1 MTRKRYKKLMMSIGY
16 KRNDFNKIVTY
27 EICGEMFSKRK
38 YMIDGALF
46 TSYNDLWDWYSQYFY
61 IYKGY
66 GCTVKYDPKDHIWY
80 GKIDDIN
87 DLVNFYTKNFTNID
101 KVARDAID
109 DYLDFCA
116 RVGKEPEVQRLYD
129 Y

>member
-16 KRNDFNKIVTY
+16 KRNVFNKIVTY

-66 GCTVKYDPKDHIWY
+66 SCTVKYDPKDHVWY
-80 GKIDDIN
+80 GKIDDIS
-87 DLVNFYTKNFTNID
+87 DLVDFHTKKFTNID

-109 DYLDFCA
+109 NYLDFCT
-116 RVGKEPEVQRLYD
+116 RVGKEPERPNV
-129 Y
+129 

>member
-16 KRNDFNKIVTY
+16 KRNDFN

-87 DLVNFYTKNFTNID
+87 DLVNFYTKKFTNID

-116 RVGKEPEVQRLYD
+116 RVGKEPEKPNV
-129 Y
+129 

>member
-16 KRNDFNKIVTY
+16 KRNVFNKIVTY

-66 GCTVKYDPKDHIWY
+66 GCTVKYDPKDHVWY
-80 GKIDDIN
+80 GKIDDIS
-87 DLVNFYTKNFTNID
+87 DLVDLHTKKFTNID

-109 DYLDFCA
+109 NYLDFCT
-116 RVGKEPEVQRLYD
+116 RVGKEPERPNV
-129 Y
+129 

>member
-16 KRNDFNKIVTY
+16 KRNVFNKIVTY

-66 GCTVKYDPKDHIWY
+66 GSTVKYDPKHRIWY
-80 GKIDDIN
+80 GKIDDIS
-87 DLVNFYTKNFTNID
+87 DLVDFHTKKFTNID

-109 DYLDFCA
+109 NYLDFCT
-116 RVGKEPEVQRLYD
+116 RVGKEPERPNV
-129 Y
+129 

>member
-1 MTRKRYKKLMMSIGY
+1 MTRKRYKKLMISIGY
-16 KRNDFNKIVTY
+16 KRNAFNKIVTY

-80 GKIDDIN
+80 GKIDDIS
-87 DLVNFYTKNFTNID
+87 DLVNFYTKKFINID
-101 KVARDAID
+101 EVAQDAID

-116 RVGKEPEVQRLYD
+116 RVGKEPEKPNVL
-129 Y
+129 

>member
-16 KRNDFNKIVTY
+16 KRNVFNKIVTY
-27 EICGEMFSKRK
+27 EMCGEMFSRRR

-46 TSYNDLWDWYSQYFY
+46 TSYNELWDWYSQYFY

-66 GCTVKYDPKDHIWY
+66 GCTVKYDPKDHVWY
-80 GKIDDIN
+80 GKIDDIS
-87 DLVNFYTKNFTNID
+87 DLVDFHTKKFTNID

-109 DYLDFCA
+109 NYLDFCT
-116 RVGKEPEVQRLYD
+116 RVGKEPERPNV
-129 Y
+129 

>member
-16 KRNDFNKIVTY
+16 KRNVFNKIVTY

-46 TSYNDLWDWYSQYFY
+46 TSYNDLWNWYSQYFY

-66 GCTVKYDPKDHIWY
+66 GCTVKYDPKDHVWY
-80 GKIDDIN
+80 GKIDDIS
-87 DLVNFYTKNFTNID
+87 DLVDFHTKKFTNID

-109 DYLDFCA
+109 NYLDFCT
-116 RVGKEPEVQRLYD
+116 RVGKEPERPNV
-129 Y
+129 

>member
-16 KRNDFNKIVTY
+16 KRNVFNKIVTY

-66 GCTVKYDPKDHIWY
+66 GCTVKYDPKDRIWY
-80 GKIDDIN
+80 GKIDDIS
-87 DLVNFYTKNFTNID
+87 DLV
-101 KVARDAID
+101 
-109 DYLDFCA
+109 DFQQRSLQILTRWRGMQSITISISA
-116 RVGKEPEVQRLYD
+116 PE
-129 Y
+129 

>member
-87 DLVNFYTKNFTNID
+87 DLVNFYTKKFTNID
-101 KVARDAID
+101 EVARDAID

-116 RVGKEPEVQRLYD
+116 RVGKEPEVQQLYD

>member
-1 MTRKRYKKLMMSIGY
+1 MMSIGY
-16 KRNDFNKIVTY
+16 KRNVFNKIVTC
-27 EICGEMFSKRK
+27 EICGEMFSRRR

-46 TSYNDLWDWYSQYFY
+46 TSYNELWDWYSQYFY

-66 GCTVKYDPKDHIWY
+66 GCTVKYDPKDRIWY
-80 GKIDDIN
+80 GKIDDIS
-87 DLVNFYTKNFTNID
+87 DLVDFHTKKFINID

-116 RVGKEPEVQRLYD
+116 RVGKEPEKPNV
-129 Y
+129 

>member
-16 KRNDFNKIVTY
+16 KRNDFNKIVTC

-87 DLVNFYTKNFTNID
+87 DLVNFYTKKFTNID

-116 RVGKEPEVQRLYD
+116 RVGKEPEVQQLYD

>member
-16 KRNDFNKIVTY
+16 KHNVFNKIVTY
-27 EICGEMFSKRK
+27 EICGEMFSRRR

-46 TSYNDLWDWYSQYFY
+46 TSYNELWDWYSQYFY

-66 GCTVKYDPKDHIWY
+66 GCTVKYDPKDRIWY
-80 GKIDDIN
+80 GKIDDIS
-87 DLVNFYTKNFTNID
+87 DLVNFHTKKFINID
-101 KVARDAID
+101 EVARDAID

-116 RVGKEPEVQRLYD
+116 RVGKEPEKPNVL
-129 Y
+129 

>member
-16 KRNDFNKIVTY
+16 KRNDFN
-27 EICGEMFSKRK
+27 EICGEVFSTHI
-38 YMIDGALF
+38 YMTGREIF
-46 TSYNDLWDWYSQYFY
+46 TSYNDLWDWYGQYFY

-87 DLVNFYTKNFTNID
+87 DLVNFYTKKFTNID

-116 RVGKEPEVQRLYD
+116 RVGKEPERPNV
-129 Y
+129 

>member
-16 KRNDFNKIVTY
+16 KRNVVNKIVTY
-27 EICGEMFSKRK
+27 EICGEMFSIRR

-46 TSYNDLWDWYSQYFY
+46 TSYNKLWDWYSQYFY

-80 GKIDDIN
+80 GKIDDIS
-87 DLVNFYTKNFTNID
+87 DLVDFYTKKFINID
-101 KVARDAID
+101 EVARDAID

-116 RVGKEPEVQRLYD
+116 RVGKEPERPNVL
-129 Y
+129 

>member
-16 KRNDFNKIVTY
+16 KRNVFNKIVTY

-80 GKIDDIN
+80 GKIDDIS
-87 DLVNFYTKNFTNID
+87 DLVNFHTKKFTNID

-109 DYLDFCA
+109 DYLDFYA
-116 RVGKEPEVQRLYD
+116 EVGKEPEKPNV
-129 Y
+129 

>member
-16 KRNDFNKIVTY
+16 KRNVFNKIVTY

-66 GCTVKYDPKDHIWY
+66 GCTVKYDPKDHVWY
-80 GKIDDIN
+80 GKIDDIS
-87 DLVNFYTKNFTNID
+87 DLVDFHTKKFTNID

-109 DYLDFCA
+109 NYLDFCT
-116 RVGKEPEVQRLYD
+116 RVGKEPERPNV
-129 Y
+129 

>member
-1 MTRKRYKKLMMSIGY
+1 MSIGY
-16 KRNDFNKIVTY
+16 KRNVVNKIVTY
-27 EICGEMFSKRK
+27 EICGEMFSIRR

-46 TSYNDLWDWYSQYFY
+46 TSYNKLWDWYSQYFY

-80 GKIDDIN
+80 GKIDDIS
-87 DLVNFYTKNFTNID
+87 DLVDFHTKKFINID
-101 KVARDAID
+101 EVARDAID

-116 RVGKEPEVQRLYD
+116 RVGKEPERPNVL
-129 Y
+129 

>member
-16 KRNDFNKIVTY
+16 KRNVVNKIVTY
-27 EICGEMFSKRK
+27 EICGEMFSIRR

-46 TSYNDLWDWYSQYFY
+46 TSYNKLWDWYSQYFY

-80 GKIDDIN
+80 GKIDDIS
-87 DLVNFYTKNFTNID
+87 DLVDFHTKKFINID
-101 KVARDAID
+101 EVARDAIY

-116 RVGKEPEVQRLYD
+116 RVGKEPERPNVL
-129 Y
+129 

>member
-16 KRNDFNKIVTY
+16 KRNVFNKIVTY
-27 EICGEMFSKRK
+27 EICGEMFSKLK

-66 GCTVKYDPKDHIWY
+66 GCTVKYDPKDHVWY
-80 GKIDDIN
+80 GKIDDIS
-87 DLVNFYTKNFTNID
+87 DLVDFHTKKFTNID

-109 DYLDFCA
+109 NYLDFCT
-116 RVGKEPEVQRLYD
+116 RVGKEPERPNV
-129 Y
+129 

>member
-16 KRNDFNKIVTY
+16 KRNVFNKIVTY

-80 GKIDDIN
+80 RKIDDIS
-87 DLVNFYTKNFTNID
+87 DLVNFHTKKFTNID

-116 RVGKEPEVQRLYD
+116 EVGKEPEKPNV
-129 Y
+129 

>member
-16 KRNDFNKIVTY
+16 KRNVFNKIVTY

-46 TSYNDLWDWYSQYFY
+46 TSYNDLWDWYSKYFY

-66 GCTVKYDPKDHIWY
+66 GCTVKYDPKDRIWY
-80 GKIDDIN
+80 GKIDDIS
-87 DLVNFYTKNFTNID
+87 DLVDFHTKKFTNID

-109 DYLDFCA
+109 NYLDFCT
-116 RVGKEPEVQRLYD
+116 RVGKEPERPNV
-129 Y
+129 

>member
-16 KRNDFNKIVTY
+16 KRNVFNKIVTY
-27 EICGEMFSKRK
+27 EICGEMFSRRR

-66 GCTVKYDPKDHIWY
+66 GCTAKYDPKDHIWY
-80 GKIDDIN
+80 GKIDDIS
-87 DLVNFYTKNFTNID
+87 DLVNFHTKKFINID
-101 KVARDAID
+101 EVARDAID

-116 RVGKEPEVQRLYD
+116 RVGKEPERPHP
-129 Y
+129 

>member
-16 KRNDFNKIVTY
+16 KRNVFNKIVTY

-46 TSYNDLWDWYSQYFY
+46 TSYNELWDWYSQYFY
-61 IYKGY
+61 IYKEY
-66 GCTVKYDPKDHIWY
+66 GCTVKYDPKDRIWY
-80 GKIDDIN
+80 GKIDDIS
-87 DLVNFYTKNFTNID
+87 DLVDFHTTKFINID

-109 DYLDFCA
+109 NYLDFCA
-116 RVGKEPEVQRLYD
+116 RVGKEPERPNV
-129 Y
+129 

>member
-16 KRNDFNKIVTY
+16 KRNVINKIVTY
-27 EICGEMFSKRK
+27 EICGEMFSIRR

-46 TSYNDLWDWYSQYFY
+46 TSYNKLWDWYSQYFY

-80 GKIDDIN
+80 GKIDDIS
-87 DLVNFYTKNFTNID
+87 DLVDFHTTKFINID

-109 DYLDFCA
+109 NYLDFCA
-116 RVGKEPEVQRLYD
+116 KVGKEPERPNVL
-129 Y
+129 

>member
-1 MTRKRYKKLMMSIGY
+1 MTSKRYKKLMMSIGY
-16 KRNDFNKIVTY
+16 KRNVFNKIVTY

-66 GCTVKYDPKDHIWY
+66 SCTVKYDPKDHIWY
-80 GKIDDIN
+80 GKIDDIS
-87 DLVNFYTKNFTNID
+87 DLVNFHTKKFTNID
-101 KVARDAID
+101 EVARDAID

-116 RVGKEPEVQRLYD
+116 RVGKEPERPHP
-129 Y
+129 

>member
-16 KRNDFNKIVTY
+16 KRNVFNKIVTY

-66 GCTVKYDPKDHIWY
+66 GCTVKYDPKDHIWN
-80 GKIDDIN
+80 GKIDDIS
-87 DLVNFYTKNFTNID
+87 DLVNFHTKKFTNID

-109 DYLDFCA
+109 NYLDFCT
-116 RVGKEPEVQRLYD
+116 RVGKEPERPNV
-129 Y
+129 